1 MNRPWASFLSAM
13 RRSLGNRLDIS
24 ICLGLALVTAIT
36 VAGLSWSAPGLAT
49 VTEAPRLVP
58 AILNGS
64 PVSVLYVTRSS
75 DTVLTRC
82 YPGFEPSLTL
92 RAMGS
97 NTEQMEGVLTCV
109 SRQ

>member
-1 MNRPWASFLSAM
+1 MSRL
-13 RRSLGNRLDIS
+13 LGNRLGFN
-24 ICLGLALVTAIT
+24 ICLGLVLVTAMT
-36 VAGLSWSAPGLAT
+36 FVGFARLAPGLAT
-49 VTEAPRLVP
+49 VAQAPRLVP

-75 DTVLTRC
+75 DTVLARC

-109 SRQ
+109 SR

>member
-1 MNRPWASFLSAM
+1 MRKLSSNRF
-13 RRSLGNRLDIS
+13 GIS
-24 ICLGLALVTAIT
+24 ICLGLALVTAMT
-36 VAGLSWSAPGLAT
+36 VAGLGRSAPGLAT
-49 VTEAPRLVP
+49 VAAAPRLVP

-97 NTEQMEGVLTCV
+97 NAEQMEGVLTCV

>member
-1 MNRPWASFLSAM
+1 MNRLIASFLSAV
-13 RRSLGNRLDIS
+13 RQSLGKRLGIS
-24 ICLGLALVTAIT
+24 ICLGIALVTAIT
-36 VAGLSWSAPGLAT
+36 VLGSSRLAPVLAT
-49 VTEAPRLVP
+49 VAEAPRLVP

-75 DTVLTRC
+75 DTVLARC

-97 NTEQMEGVLTCV
+97 NAEQMEGVLTCV